1 VPTSTTEGS
10 PEAFSEAGN
19 NICRQ
24 AKERLDPLAAVVFD
38 GDAPTDTELGE
49 FHEILVADLER
60 QIAEFEA
67 IPVAGDLADR
77 ADEYLQAARQALST
91 VRQLEPQGLLSD
103 ADPFEDANQ
112 LAIGL
117 GLTDCAG

>member
-1 VPTSTTEGS
+1 MRPWLQTW
-10 PEAFSEAGN
+10 
-19 NICRQ
+19 
-24 AKERLDPLAAVVFD
+24 KD
-38 GDAPTDTELGE
+38 
-49 FHEILVADLER
+49 
-60 QIAEFEA
+60 QIAGFEA